1 MTYGEVD
8 DEIEKN
14 LSDSVKYGYG
24 YYGHRLLEEDGMYF
38 LGTITGNSCDWT
50 HVQFKKGEI
59 IIEV

>member
-1 MTYGEVD
+1 MSAMTYGEVD

-38 LGTITGNSCDWT
+38 LGTITGNSCD
-50 HVQFKKGEI
+50 
-59 IIEV
+59 